1 MHDAFQN
8 QPLSPATQGASTTA
22 LWLETIFGLFG
33 LLGVGHVY
41 AGRIV
46 LGIALMIGWW
56 IYLAIAVAVVTIS
69 VGVAA
74 CLFAPVSLAV
84 PIISGIQA
92 RTYIQQKGS
101 TGNWPSVAL
110 VTGGGCLLIIAAVI
124 LILVLGV
131 GLGALGALIEAQ

>member
-1 MHDAFQN
+1 MHDTLQN

-56 IYLAIAVAVVTIS
+56 IYLAIAAVVITIT

-74 CLFAPVSLAV
+74 CLFMPISLAV

-92 RTYIQQKGS
+92 RTYIQQKG
-101 TGNWPSVAL
+101 GAGDWQSVAL

-124 LILVLGV
+124 LMLVLGV
-131 GLGALGALIEAQ
+131 GLGALGTLIEAR

>member
-56 IYLAIAVAVVTIS
+56 IYLAVAAAVITIT

-74 CLFAPVSLAV
+74 CLFAPISLAV

-92 RTYIQQKGS
+92 RTYIQQKG
-101 TGNWPSVAL
+101 GAGDWPSVAL
-110 VTGGGCLLIIAAVI
+110 VTGGGCLLIITAII
-124 LILVLGV
+124 LMLVLGV
-131 GLGALGALIEAQ
+131 GLGALGAFIEGQ